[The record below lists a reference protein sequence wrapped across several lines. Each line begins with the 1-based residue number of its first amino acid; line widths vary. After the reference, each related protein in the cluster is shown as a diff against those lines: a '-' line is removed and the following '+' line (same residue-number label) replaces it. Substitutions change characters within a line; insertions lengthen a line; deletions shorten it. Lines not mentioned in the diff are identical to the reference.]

1 MTTLKAYLQQLIAQ
15 GETEDCLNNFSSWA
29 ETNDVKVFSTLILL
43 KGQFTSLQRDKTIGI
58 LSGGDY
64 STGIAKLNYGLMEMI
79 RKIPESIP
87 APFININPQNN
98 PPPPPVVQ
106 NNTIL
111 FLAANPNDAP
121 QLNLNKEFVQIFMNV
136 QNSKLEVRTQPA
148 TTSASL
154 RDALLDYQP
163 RFIHFSGH
171 GTSANATQASK
182 IGITQNEIE
191 NPKDDA
197 RAIGKIPTDDT
208 NLAGIYL
215 LDTNGAKKFVSGAA
229 LANLFKICLQK
240 FKIDLVILNACY
252 SEEQAKA
259 IFDAGI
265 PYVIGM
271 NTAIPDTTAIEFSTG
286 FYRSLAKD
294 NDIPF
299 AFDWAKGGILLEGL
313 RGDAIPVLYKK

>member
-43 KGQFTSLQRDKTIGI
+43 RGQFAALQRDKTIGI
-58 LSGGDY
+58 LSGSDY
-64 STGIAKLNYGLMEMI
+64 SIGIAKLNYGLMELI
-79 RKIPESIP
+79 KKIPDNIP
-87 APFININPQNN
+87 APNNQNN
-98 PPPPPVVQ
+98 PSDIPPPPVVQ

-121 QLNLNKEFVQIFMNV
+121 QLNLNKEFVQIFLNV

-171 GTSANATQASK
+171 GTSANATQDAK
-182 IGITQNEIE
+182 IDITQNKIE
-191 NPKDDA
+191 NLQDDA

-271 NTAIPDTTAIEFSTG
+271 NTAIPDATAIEFSTG

-294 NDIPF
+294 NDISF